1 MDLQRLR
8 EENWKCGGVTTNM
21 NVAIENIFDFLM
33 NMLSTVIQLV
43 AYIPNQ
49 IIINLLPSLT
59 TKIEELTTNINTIF
73 DSITWS
79 LSVVPPVVI
88 ITLLFILKIEISRH
102 MIYIST
108 HVFVKVW
115 ELIKK
120 IKFW

>member
-1 MDLQRLR
+1 MDLQHLR

-59 TKIEELTTNINTIF
+59 TKIEEITTS
-73 DSITWS
+73 SITWS

>member
-1 MDLQRLR
+1 MDLQHLR
-8 EENWKCGGVTTNM
+8 EENWKCGVVIINM

-59 TKIEELTTNINTIF
+59 TKIEEITININTIF

-108 HVFVKVW
+108 YVFVKVW